1 MGLVYAFK
9 IPSDAS
15 SRTAKQYLFPI
26 HSSTLDTDNP
36 FTVLLS
42 FSQVAVLETET

>member
-9 IPSDAS
+9 IPSDAPS
-15 SRTAKQYLFPI
+15 CAAEQYLFPI

-42 FSQVAVLETET
+42 FSQAAVLETEM